1 MSGIIPWLKSAE
13 AKNSSEFLSQLRAAE
28 DQIERM
34 NQIVTYQLQRAV
46 QADNSLSIARRV
58 NVAETTDQVI
68 EALQKV
74 YADKQM
80 FVHREIDKH
89 AQFIGDKRDLME
101 LLGNVLD
108 NAYKYGRSELIVRIK
123 REATLTDGV
132 VIQVE
137 DDGQGIPNEQ
147 VVYVLQR
154 GARADTLMQGQGIGL
169 AVVAD
174 IVDSYG
180 GDVSVTTSVLGGASV
195 MLTLPATASQ

>member
-1 MSGIIPWLKSAE
+1 
-13 AKNSSEFLSQLRAAE
+13 
-28 DQIERM
+28 
-34 NQIVTYQLQRAV
+34 
-46 QADNSLSIARRV
+46 
-58 NVAETTDQVI
+58 
-68 EALQKV
+68 
-74 YADKQM
+74 
-80 FVHREIDKH
+80 
-89 AQFIGDKRDLME
+89 ME

-108 NAYKYGRSELIVRIK
+108 NAYKYGSSELIVRIK

-147 VVYVLQR
+147 VAYVLQR
-154 GARADTLMQGQGIGL
+154 GARADTLKQGQGIGL

-180 GDVSVTTSVLGGASV
+180 GDVSVTTSALGGASV